1 MDILDI
7 AHRNQQKAWK
17 IVEATRIIPMQHIR
31 LVSYQ
36 WFMV

>member
-17 IVEATRIIPMQHIR
+17 IVEATRIIPIWESI
-31 LVSYQ
+31 LDY
-36 WFMV
+36 

>member
-17 IVEATRIIPMQHIR
+17 IVEATRVIAYE
-31 LVSYQ
+31 SE
-36 WFMV
+36 

>member
-17 IVEATRIIPMQHIR
+17 IVEATRIIPMQHIK
-31 LVSYQ
+31 LIDCQ
-36 WFMV
+36 